1 MLKRQPVSLDQM
13 VDTLKAAAESSR
25 LRILLLLSRGDL
37 TVSDLTR
44 ILGQSQPRVSR
55 HLKLLLDAGL
65 IDRYQEGSWAYF
77 HLSDS
82 DRAREFLHG
91 IVTRVDEG
99 QGAVERDMER
109 LQSVKRQR
117 QERAADYFSRNA
129 ESWDKIRSLHA
140 PDDKLEAALKEIVGT
155 TPIQAML
162 DLGTGTGRLLEI
174 FAPIYRRGVGLDLS
188 REMLSV
194 ARANL
199 DRAGVQHAQVRLGDL
214 YAPPVE
220 REAFDLITMHQ
231 VLHYLDE
238 PGRAIV
244 EAARLLRPSGR
255 LVIVDFAP
263 HDLEF
268 LREEY
273 AHLRLGFSDRQ
284 IAGWL
289 EDAGLESID
298 RRSFASGA
306 EGGLTVKLWAARDP
320 RLLIAEDE
328 TNNPSEERE
337 TA

>member
-1 MLKRQPVSLDQM
+1 MLTRQPVSLDLM

-25 LRILLLLSRGDL
+25 LRILVLLSQGDL
-37 TVSDLTR
+37 TVSDLTQ

-77 HLSDS
+77 CLADS

-91 IVTRVDEG
+91 IVTRIDKADS
-99 QGAVERDMER
+99 AVERDLER
-109 LQSVKRQR
+109 LQGVKRRR
-117 QERAADYFSRNA
+117 QERAAAYFSRNA
-129 ESWDKIRSLHA
+129 ESWDRIRSLHV
-140 PDDKLEAALKEIVGT
+140 PDDRVEAALTEIVGSK
-155 TPIQAML
+155 PIQSML
-162 DLGTGTGRLLEI
+162 DLGTGTGRLLEL

-199 DRAGVQHAQVRLGDL
+199 DRAGVQNAQVRLGDI

-220 REAFDLITMHQ
+220 RETFDLVTMHQ

-238 PGRAIV
+238 PGRAIA

-268 LREEY
+268 LREEH

-284 IAGWL
+284 IADWL
-289 EDAGLESID
+289 AEAGLEITD
-298 RRSFASGA
+298 TREFAFDEI

-320 RLLIAEDE
+320 RLQIAD
-328 TNNPSEERE
+328 NNNARNERE
-337 TA
+337 PA